1 LTDIEKYIEEFESLI
16 ETDKNICSFC
26 KCKLTPENRSS
37 FQMFFKIDSQPLLVH
52 QCVVCEEV
60 IERMQIAQDKG
71 YELSEIDAREDLIKE
86 GWTVECLKARQEIF
100 LKGED
105 VLQ

>member
-1 LTDIEKYIEEFESLI
+1 MTDIEKYIEEFGNLI
-16 ETDKNICSFC
+16 ETDDKVCGFC
-26 KCKLTPENRSS
+26 KCKLTPENKSA
-37 FQMFFKIDSQPLLVH
+37 FQMFFKINGQPLLVH
-52 QCVVCEEV
+52 QCIVCEEV

-71 YELSEIDAREDLIKE
+71 YELSEQQAREDLIKE